1 MAQDFEAIELN
12 IAVARDNLAATLDE
26 IADRVNPTNVVEKGK
41 VAAQDALQKVEVQ
54 IALGIAAA
62 VILGTLVIRLARRKY
77 SAVVL
82 AFRCQRLVR
91 DLIINR

>member
-41 VAAQDALQKVEVQ
+41 VAAQDTLQKVEVQ

-62 VILGTLVIRLARRKY
+62 VILGTLVIRLARRK
-77 SAVVL
+77 
-82 AFRCQRLVR
+82 
-91 DLIINR
+91 

>member
-41 VAAQDALQKVEVQ
+41 AAAQDALQKIEVQ
-54 IALGIAAA
+54 IALGVAAA
-62 VILGTLVIRLARRKY
+62 VILGTLVIRLARRK
-77 SAVVL
+77 
-82 AFRCQRLVR
+82 
-91 DLIINR
+91 

>member
-62 VILGTLVIRLARRKY
+62 VILGTLVIRLARRK
-77 SAVVL
+77 
-82 AFRCQRLVR
+82 
-91 DLIINR
+91 

>member
-41 VAAQDALQKVEVQ
+41 AAAQDALQKVEVQ

-62 VILGTLVIRLARRKY
+62 VILGTLVIRLARRK
-77 SAVVL
+77 
-82 AFRCQRLVR
+82 
-91 DLIINR
+91 

>member
-26 IADRVNPTNVVEKGK
+26 IADRVNPTKVVEKGK

-62 VILGTLVIRLARRKY
+62 VILGTLVIRLARRK
-77 SAVVL
+77 
-82 AFRCQRLVR
+82 
-91 DLIINR
+91 

>member
-12 IAVARDNLAATLDE
+12 IAVARDNLAATIDE

-62 VILGTLVIRLARRKY
+62 VILGTLVIRLARRK
-77 SAVVL
+77 
-82 AFRCQRLVR
+82 
-91 DLIINR
+91 

>member
-41 VAAQDALQKVEVQ
+41 VAAQDALQKVEVP

-62 VILGTLVIRLARRKY
+62 VILGTLVIRLARRK
-77 SAVVL
+77 
-82 AFRCQRLVR
+82 
-91 DLIINR
+91 

>member
-41 VAAQDALQKVEVQ
+41 AAAQDALQKVEVQ
-54 IALGIAAA
+54 IALGVAAA
-62 VILGTLVIRLARRKY
+62 VILGTLVIRLARRK
-77 SAVVL
+77 
-82 AFRCQRLVR
+82 
-91 DLIINR
+91 

>member
-62 VILGTLVIRLARRKY
+62 VVLGTLVIRLARRK
-77 SAVVL
+77 
-82 AFRCQRLVR
+82 
-91 DLIINR
+91 

>member
-54 IALGIAAA
+54 IALGIATA
-62 VILGTLVIRLARRKY
+62 VILGTLVIRLARRK
-77 SAVVL
+77 
-82 AFRCQRLVR
+82 
-91 DLIINR
+91 

>member
-62 VILGTLVIRLARRKY
+62 VILSTLVIRLARRK
-77 SAVVL
+77 
-82 AFRCQRLVR
+82 
-91 DLIINR
+91 

>member
-12 IAVARDNLAATLDE
+12 FAVARDNLAATLDE

-62 VILGTLVIRLARRKY
+62 VILGTLVIRLARRK
-77 SAVVL
+77 
-82 AFRCQRLVR
+82 
-91 DLIINR
+91 

>member
-26 IADRVNPTNVVEKGK
+26 IADRVNPTNVMEKSK

-62 VILGTLVIRLARRKY
+62 VVIGTLVIRLARRK
-77 SAVVL
+77 
-82 AFRCQRLVR
+82 
-91 DLIINR
+91 

>member
-41 VAAQDALQKVEVQ
+41 AAAQDALQKVEVQ
-54 IALGIAAA
+54 IALGVAAT
-62 VILGTLVIRLARRKY
+62 VILGTLVIRLARRK
-77 SAVVL
+77 
-82 AFRCQRLVR
+82 
-91 DLIINR
+91 

>member
-41 VAAQDALQKVEVQ
+41 VAAQEALQKVEVQ
-54 IALGIAAA
+54 IALGVAAA
-62 VILGTLVIRLARRKY
+62 VILGTLVIRLARRK
-77 SAVVL
+77 
-82 AFRCQRLVR
+82 
-91 DLIINR
+91 

>member
-62 VILGTLVIRLARRKY
+62 VILGTLVIRLARRE
-77 SAVVL
+77 
-82 AFRCQRLVR
+82 
-91 DLIINR
+91 

>member
-62 VILGTLVIRLARRKY
+62 VILGTLVIRLARRKL
-77 SAVVL
+77 S
-82 AFRCQRLVR
+82 
-91 DLIINR
+91 LIHI

>member
-54 IALGIAAA
+54 IALGVAAA
-62 VILGTLVIRLARRKY
+62 VILGTLVIRLARRK
-77 SAVVL
+77 
-82 AFRCQRLVR
+82 
-91 DLIINR
+91 